1 MITQIL
7 KTDENSLSSAKRILE
22 EGGLVAF
29 PTETVYGLGA
39 NAFDG
44 EAVKKIY
51 EVKGRPQ
58 DNPLIVHVHKDYD
71 ISLQEDLPIGTV
83 LYSYPDIRQP

>member
-1 MITQIL
+1 MYCIQPFKERLKLMITQIL

-44 EAVKKIY
+44 EAVKRYTKS
-51 EVKGRPQ
+51 RAARRTTP
-58 DNPLIVHVHKDYD
+58 
-71 ISLQEDLPIGTV
+71 
-83 LYSYPDIRQP
+83 